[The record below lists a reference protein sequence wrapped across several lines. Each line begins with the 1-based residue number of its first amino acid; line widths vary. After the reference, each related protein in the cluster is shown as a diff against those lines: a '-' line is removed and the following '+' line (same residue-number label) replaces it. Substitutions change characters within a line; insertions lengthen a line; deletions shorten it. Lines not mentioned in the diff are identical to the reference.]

1 MRPVWSSSSTFI
13 IQCGNRCVNLCRLDY
28 VLVAD
33 IDFVAVVVVRY
44 EMLIGFML
52 PVYECMLLVGWLVTS
67 VYLDG
72 LLADWLADW
81 RYGLSTDCHQIAS
94 FFSWPAWSICQSR
107 RNRKRKIAALK
118 LFMCLIPLN
127 YIKWS
132 ILQINRLNC
141 NISVTP
147 DLCSVDHLLIFILY
161 SIDWVQILAQG
172 EERSFSKFTIYLL
185 IQPDV

>member
-1 MRPVWSSSSTFI
+1 MNNPSFETI
-13 IQCGNRCVNLCRLDY
+13 Y
-28 VLVAD
+28 VLD
-33 IDFVAVVVVRY
+33 PFK
-44 EMLIGFML
+44 L
-52 PVYECMLLVGWLVTS
+52 
-67 VYLDG
+67 YL
-72 LLADWLADW
+72 
-81 RYGLSTDCHQIAS
+81 
-94 FFSWPAWSICQSR
+94 
-107 RNRKRKIAALK
+107 
-118 LFMCLIPLN
+118 
-127 YIKWS
+127 KWS